1 MASTTHL
8 FCLLLSMPGVTPA
21 QTSIPQVGLV
31 NPVLATPIAMANL
44 LASGA
49 KRKDEEES
57 GQQEALQDGALEALS
72 EEDLSISGSSARRMV
87 MRKLLRKQEVRVL
100 MRRGLPLAGAGQK
113 LLMCSEHSD
122 WTGWIWD
129 ARFSWGSVDGND
141 ILR

>member
-1 MASTTHL
+1 M
-8 FCLLLSMPGVTPA
+8 
-21 QTSIPQVGLV
+21 

-87 MRKLLRKQEVRVL
+87 MRKLLRKQEVRVY
-100 MRRGLPLAGAGQK
+100 MVTGLPLAGVGQK
-113 LLMCSEHSD
+113 LLMSPEHSD
-122 WTGWIWD
+122 
-129 ARFSWGSVDGND
+129 
-141 ILR
+141 

>member
-1 MASTTHL
+1 M
-8 FCLLLSMPGVTPA
+8 
-21 QTSIPQVGLV
+21 

-87 MRKLLRKQEVRVL
+87 MRKLLRKQEVRIFMATVFPFL
-100 MRRGLPLAGAGQK
+100 GQ
-113 LLMCSEHSD
+113 D
-122 WTGWIWD
+122 
-129 ARFSWGSVDGND
+129 RNY
-141 ILR
+141 